1 MSSSGAAIKLGQGAL
16 RELRIHLCPTSAAS
30 AGVRNFIENDY
41 VPLKKVN
48 RHFPILIRECRGV
61 QPKVYARYSCGIEKS
76 IPLDNISRYK
86 VLDIIKDLVTGKVS

>member
-1 MSSSGAAIKLGQGAL
+1 MGSSGAAIKLGQGAL

-48 RHFPILIRECRGV
+48 RQFPILIRECSGV
-61 QPKVYARYSCGIEKS
+61 QPKVYARFGIS
-76 IPLDNISRYK
+76 SLLR
-86 VLDIIKDLVTGKVS
+86 VSKY

>member
-1 MSSSGAAIKLGQGAL
+1 MGSSGAAIKLGQGAL

-48 RHFPILIRECRGV
+48 RHFPILIRECSGI
-61 QPKVYARYSCGIEKS
+61 QPKVYARFVILHY
-76 IPLDNISRYK
+76 
-86 VLDIIKDLVTGKVS
+86 